1 LSFGQKPIEINE
13 DSLWFSDWLME
24 GSCSDHEEHNLQKSS
39 YIHKEY
45 QEDYL
50 PFEPFVSDSNIK
62 VVDEEE
68 GSDIE
73 DQ

>member
-1 LSFGQKPIEINE
+1 L
-13 DSLWFSDWLME
+13 
-24 GSCSDHEEHNLQKSS
+24 HKSS

-45 QEDYL
+45 HEDYL
-50 PFEPFVSDSNIK
+50 PFEPFISDSNIK

-73 DQ
+73 DQEHITSSLSEIVDCNRPTHHNEKFKS